1 MRTSSSTPPVPC
13 PGTCRRC
20 GRPAPPSST
29 TWSTATPAW
38 ATSCPP
44 PWAPR
49 WPGPR
54 AKWSIIGDGTFQMA
68 PQEIATI
75 VSERVKVILV
85 ILNNHGWSSIGSLS
99 ESHGSQR
106 FGTRYRMRNEDT
118 GLLDGELV
126 PLDIPANIRSYGIE
140 VQEVS
145 DTESFRAAYRRA
157 ESSAEATA
165 IVVNTNLYGPNP
177 PGNGWWDV
185 PVSQVSRLESTQT
198 ARDDYEHQQ
207 SPQRHYL

>member
-1 MRTSSSTPPVPC
+1 
-13 PGTCRRC
+13 
-20 GRPAPPSST
+20 
-29 TWSTATPAW
+29 
-38 ATSCPP
+38 
-44 PWAPR
+44 
-49 WPGPR
+49 
-54 AKWSIIGDGTFQMA
+54 
-68 PQEIATI
+68 ATI

-126 PLDIPANIRSYGIE
+126 PLDIPAHIRSYGLE
-140 VQEVS
+140 VQEAS
-145 DTESFRAAYRRA
+145 DTESIRAAY
-157 ESSAEATA
+157 
-165 IVVNTNLYGPNP
+165 P